1 MEMRAMLGSSGKPTD
16 GIKAPMFDGTQVCAQ
31 IDPDAFF
38 PESPT
43 EYTINLRVLKPICD
57 ACFFKD
63 PCLDY
68 AIDNPELMGIWAG
81 TSHKDRLLLRDLKR
95 TA

>member
-1 MEMRAMLGSSGKPTD
+1 MLGNSGKPTD
-16 GIKAPMFDGTQVCAQ
+16 GIRAPMFDGTQVCAQ

-38 PESPT
+38 PESPR
-43 EYTINLRVLKPICD
+43 EYMLSLRVLKPICD
-57 ACFFKD
+57 ACSFKD

-68 AIDNPELMGIWAG
+68 AIDNPELVGIWAG
-81 TSHKDRLLLRDLKR
+81 TSYKDRLRLKKLRR